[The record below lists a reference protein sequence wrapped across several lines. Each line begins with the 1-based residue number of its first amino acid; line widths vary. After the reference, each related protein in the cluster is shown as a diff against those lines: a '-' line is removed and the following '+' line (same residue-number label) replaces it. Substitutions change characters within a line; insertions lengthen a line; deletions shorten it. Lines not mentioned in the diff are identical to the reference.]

1 MKIFITNDDGISA
14 PGIQILTEVTRSM
27 GHRVIVVAPE
37 TNQSGKS
44 QSISL
49 NQPLIVK
56 NYDDGQ
62 FAEAYMV
69 SGTPTDCV
77 RLICA
82 GAFGIYPELIMSG
95 VNDGA
100 NVGSDLY
107 LSGTVGAAREAALH
121 NVPSIAWSSE
131 NMAFQY
137 VATLIGQYLPS
148 LKAIASAHSGTFYN
162 VNFPVSGGEHS
173 AFTEP
178 SAPCF
183 FDRVVRVSGDKI
195 LVLRELKSEIPEG
208 SDIACLMAHMTSVSP
223 VDVIT
228 QRRIGTTRTVTMTP

>member
-1 MKIFITNDDGISA
+1 MTIFVTNDDGILA
-14 PGIQILTEVTRSM
+14 PGIEILALVAQSL
-27 GHRVIVVAPE
+27 GDRVIVVAPK

-49 NQPLIVK
+49 CQPLTV
-56 NYDDGQ
+56 NHHDEGS
-62 FAEAYMV
+62 FTEAYSV
-69 SGTPTDCV
+69 LGTPTDCV

-82 GAFGIYPELIMSG
+82 GAFGVQPDLILSG

-121 NVPSIAWSSE
+121 NVPSIAWSTE
-131 NMAFQY
+131 NMGTQF
-137 VATLIGQYLPS
+137 VASLVKQYLPS
-148 LKAIASAHSGTFYN
+148 LKAIAIANPGIFYN
-162 VNFPVSGGEHS
+162 INFPKSGGEHS

-183 FDRVVRVSGDKI
+183 ADRAVRVFEDQI
-195 LVLRELKSEIPEG
+195 LVLRELSGEIPQG
-208 SDIACLMAHMTSVSP
+208 SDMACLMAHMTSVSP
-223 VDVIT
+223 VEVTT
-228 QRRIGTTRTVTMTP
+228 QRRIGNRRTVSMVR

>member
-1 MKIFITNDDGISA
+1 LTIFITNDDGILA
-14 PGIQILTEVTRSM
+14 PGIEILAKVTQSL
-27 GHRVIVVAPE
+27 GYRVIIVAPE

-49 NQPLIVK
+49 CQPLTVK
-56 NYDDGQ
+56 NYNHGQ
-62 FAEAYMV
+62 FTEAYAV
-69 SGTPTDCV
+69 VGTPTDCV

-82 GAFGIYPELIMSG
+82 GVFGMYPELIMSG

-131 NMAFQY
+131 NMGSQY
-137 VATLIGQYLPS
+137 VASLVGQYFPA
-148 LKAIASAHSGTFYN
+148 LKAIASSNPGTFYN
-162 VNFPVSGGEHS
+162 VNFPMSGGEHS

-183 FDRVVRVSGDKI
+183 RDRVVRVASDQI
-195 LVLRELKSEIPEG
+195 SLLRELDGVIPEG

-223 VDVIT
+223 IEMT
-228 QRRIGTTRTVTMTP
+228 IQRRKAATVAR